1 MEQSLTSNESES
13 AGSDHIGS
21 YKSGQKFRLYR
32 IGMSMKETI
41 GPGLRWMG
49 HCLQLTLLQHEESIG
64 KEVGKGRKRADSHL
78 LRHCAGVAVTGY
90 CP

>member
-1 MEQSLTSNESES
+1 MSLEQDMEQSLTSNESVS

-64 KEVGKGRKRADSHL
+64 KAVGKGEKEQT
-78 LRHCAGVAVTGY
+78 VIY
-90 CP
+90 